1 MECVSSLA
9 ACSESQKY
17 TADYPSSRTWTAKRQ
32 LASHMTS
39 DFFHHQWREL
49 TWTAGGRGGLASV
62 SKVYGPTPMERHLFT
77 CAEAPRRWQEAHRVG
92 GGGCK
97 GAGSQSR
104 SSGRLWRRSEF
115 APHLHPDAAA
125 HAENRLS
132 GPSVDRAA
140 CSPVRRRPFRLAH

>member
-92 GGGCK
+92 WGEGAKGQEASPGHQVDFGGEV
-97 GAGSQSR
+97 SLLRTST
-104 SSGRLWRRSEF
+104 LTP
-115 APHLHPDAAA
+115 PHTP
-125 HAENRLS
+125 RIGFQGQVS
-132 GPSVDRAA
+132 I
-140 CSPVRRRPFRLAH
+140 VRRALR